1 MSNGFNNFIFY
12 KEWLQQIRLLACSD
26 DPRDILSLCDGLE
39 SFLDGKDADGED
51 MTLMATLVYNQ
62 MTAQIWRDKE
72 QYEEISRKR
81 SEAGL
86 KGVEAKR
93 SKAKQTQAN
102 VSNDKQTQANDS
114 LKEEEEEDD
123 DVSPN
128 GDKDISSALTII
140 DGLPEPVPA
149 ETDPKKLTDRV
160 LWEEFETLWKDFP
173 RKVGKH
179 DASRHYKTARKKGS
193 TFEEIQTGLWNY
205 VNYTRGQP
213 EKYIMNG
220 STWFC
225 GHHWEDKRDRPVND
239 FERIL
244 AL

>member
-1 MSNGFNNFIFY
+1 MKNSFVFY
-12 KEWLQQIRLLACSD
+12 TEWIEQIRLLEANGQQEDLDAFWSAI
-26 DPRDILSLCDGLE
+26 RAYVEDGSAEAVTAL
-39 SFLDGKDADGED
+39 A
-51 MTLMATLVYNQ
+51 Q
-62 MTAQIWRDKE
+62 MTFVPIRNQIGRDTAK
-72 QYEEISRKR
+72 YEEISEKR
-81 SEAGL
+81 RQARTKDNKTE
-86 KGVEAKR
+86 
-93 SKAKQTQAN
+93 QTIT
-102 VSNDKQTQANDS
+102 NDNKPEQKLTNSTEDDDVDV
-114 LKEEEEEDD
+114 DD

-128 GDKDISSALTII
+128 GDKDISSAMTII

-149 ETDPKKLTDRV
+149 ETDPKKLTDRM
-160 LWEEFETLWKDFP
+160 LTEEFDVLWKDFP

-179 DASRHYKTARKKGS
+179 DASRHYKTARRQGT

>member
-1 MSNGFNNFIFY
+1 MSYNNFIFY
-12 KEWLQQIRLLACSD
+12 KEWIQQIRLLACSD
-26 DPRDILSLCDGLE
+26 DPRDILSFCDGLE
-39 SFLDGKDADGED
+39 TFLDGQDADGD
-51 MTLMATLVYNQ
+51 SMTLMATLVYNQ

-81 SEAGL
+81 SEAGQ

-93 SKAKQTQAN
+93 SKRKQNEAN
-102 VSNDKQTQANDS
+102 VSNDKQTQASVS
-114 LKEEEEEDD
+114 LKEEEEEED

-128 GDKDISSALTII
+128 GDNYISSALTVI

-149 ETDPKKLTDRV
+149 ETDPKKLTDRM
-160 LWEEFETLWKDFP
+160 LTEEFDTLWKSYP
-173 RKVGKH
+173 RKVGKQ
-179 DASRHYKTARKKGS
+179 DALRHYKSARKSGI
-193 TFEEIQTGLWNY
+193 TFETIQNGLWNY
-205 VNYTRGQP
+205 ENYSRGQP

-225 GHHWEDKRDRPVND
+225 GHHWEDRRDKPVSD
-239 FERIL
+239 YERIL